1 MSEERFLWNKDR
13 TEMVRVGAI
22 KQIAIAE
29 IGGTYAAVPPERMPK
44 KRPSGAEKSTWVVRV
59 HFIHSAET
67 MVLGI
72 FDSLDEARRFA
83 EELQRH
89 AEGSAGHEPSPRQ
102 GGGASIA

>member
-1 MSEERFLWNKDR
+1 MSEERFLWNRDR

-29 IGGTYAAVPPERMPK
+29 IGGTYPAVPPERGSR
-44 KRPSGAEKSTWVVRV
+44 RPTTADKSTWVVRV
-59 HFIHSAET
+59 HFIYSAET

-83 EELQRH
+83 EELRRH
-89 AEGSAGHEPSPRQ
+89 AEGTPGHEPVHGQVNESSV
-102 GGGASIA
+102 A